1 MDIPIQDG
9 GKTTIKIKKTH
20 FGCSKCAKTFRNE
33 DKYDEH
39 MKKQLCIKKEDRTYC
54 EVCNICLPNKKKFIK
69 HKITPLHYM
78 NITRMDVEEFE
89 VPNNEK
95 VEADP
100 YLNKNDCQK
109 MKQTCGEGIS
119 ICFNNSDLL
128 DIQFDVEEEEEEE
141 EEQEEQ
147 EEEQE
152 DKQGFVVSER
162 QKKILT
168 FLKKMET
175 IPDNDKKF
183 LQSLSKLNL
192 DDYKGL
198 ITAIISD
205 ETIEIRAKQKYI
217 QALKV
222 FKQLLEKKLEEGTHE
237 YNSIQITDIINVLVF

>member
-100 YLNKNDCQK
+100 YLNKNDCKK

-141 EEQEEQ
+141 EQEEQEQEEEEEQEEQ
-147 EEEQE
+147 EEQEQE
-152 DKQGFVVSER
+152 EQEQEQEEAEAGSRSRSVC
-162 QKKILT
+162 LT
-168 FLKKMET
+168 GWLAALSHQTFSAPRSSFESSWLRME
-175 IPDNDKKF
+175 
-183 LQSLSKLNL
+183 
-192 DDYKGL
+192 
-198 ITAIISD
+198 
-205 ETIEIRAKQKYI
+205 
-217 QALKV
+217 
-222 FKQLLEKKLEEGTHE
+222 
-237 YNSIQITDIINVLVF
+237 